1 MKKIILIG
9 ISVMFAAASLVGC
22 STMNAV
28 DNTGRA
34 VVNTGVG
41 VVSGVGYAATRVVG
55 AGVNVVTSP
64 FRSYHKPM
72 HHTYYHHTYYHH

>member
-1 MKKIILIG
+1 MKKIIMAG
-9 ISVMFAAASLVGC
+9 ASVVFAAASLVGC

-34 VVNTGVG
+34 VVGTGVG
-41 VVSGVGYAATRVVG
+41 VVSGVGYATTRTVG

-64 FRSYHKPM
+64 FRGYHKPM
-72 HHTYYHHTYYHH
+72 YHRYHHGRYYR